1 MTGEVWIYGHLCMC
15 KRKTNRKQQNRSK
28 AHTIVNY
35 GTMTSN
41 LQINRASNFGG
52 WYFTI
57 AWPTSVKR
65 YILNAEKLNKFR

>member
-1 MTGEVWIYGHLCMC
+1 MVNLYLC
-15 KRKTNRKQQNRSK
+15 KRKQTESNKTK

-52 WYFTI
+52 GYFTI
-57 AWPTSVKR
+57 AWPISVKR